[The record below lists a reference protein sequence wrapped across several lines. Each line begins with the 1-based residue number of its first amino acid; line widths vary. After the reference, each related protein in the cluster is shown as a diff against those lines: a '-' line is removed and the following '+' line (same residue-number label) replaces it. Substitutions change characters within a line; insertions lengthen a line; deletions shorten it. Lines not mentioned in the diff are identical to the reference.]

1 MERIFVDR
9 HLARNPFICDCHL
22 RWMNAYL
29 RDKQIETSGVRCAGP
44 RRMAK
49 RKFGVLDDRRFRCRS
64 SFNHHLITL
73 LFLPLDRM
81 EYEQTAYSAQCGVQ
95 CPKGCT
101 CDGTTVICRGLQL
114 QEIPSDIP
122 AFTTVL

>member
-1 MERIFVDR
+1 
-9 HLARNPFICDCHL
+9 
-22 RWMNAYL
+22 MNAYL
-29 RDKQIETSGVRCAGP
+29 REKQIETSGVRCAGP

-49 RKFGVLDDRRFRCRS
+49 RKFGVLNDRRFRCRS
-64 SFNHHLITL
+64 SFKHFLRTHPSF
-73 LFLPLDRM
+73 LFPYLDRM

-101 CDGTTVICRGLQL
+101 CDGTTVTCRGLQL

-122 AFTTVL
+122 PFTTVL

>member
-1 MERIFVDR
+1 MTDDFVVEVR
-9 HLARNPFICDCHL
+9 FLILSNQTSFFPF
-22 RWMNAYL
+22 
-29 RDKQIETSGVRCAGP
+29 P
-44 RRMAK
+44 
-49 RKFGVLDDRRFRCRS
+49 
-64 SFNHHLITL
+64 
-73 LFLPLDRM
+73 DRM

-122 AFTTVL
+122 PFTTVL

>member
-1 MERIFVDR
+1 MIDDFVVEVSSIIFSL
-9 HLARNPFICDCHL
+9 HPYFL
-22 RWMNAYL
+22 
-29 RDKQIETSGVRCAGP
+29 
-44 RRMAK
+44 
-49 RKFGVLDDRRFRCRS
+49 S
-64 SFNHHLITL
+64 SH
-73 LFLPLDRM
+73 LDRM

-122 AFTTVL
+122 PFTTVL